1 MKMYCPSAAF
11 VLQYPQGGDAM
22 RRIISWILVILI
34 VLIFAY
40 DIYFVIAGTIE
51 VKNQLDRLEA
61 SNASGHEYLGVP
73 IDIVVIG
80 TFLISVVGL
89 IFSII
94 SSKIAQNT
102 VIRKLSFTL
111 SCLFGLMSL
120 TCFLPMCV

>member
-1 MKMYCPSAAF
+1 MN
-11 VLQYPQGGDAM
+11 LQINNKSIRLCDAM
-22 RRIISWILVILI
+22 RRIVSWILVILI

-51 VKNQLDRLEA
+51 VKSQLDRLEA

-94 SSKIAQNT
+94 SSKIAQNN

-111 SCLFGLMSL
+111 SCLFGLMTL

>member
-1 MKMYCPSAAF
+1 
-11 VLQYPQGGDAM
+11 M

-34 VLIFAY
+34 VLVFAY

-51 VKNQLDRLEA
+51 VKNQLGRLAA

-80 TFLISVVGL
+80 TFFLSVVGL
-89 IFSII
+89 IFLII
-94 SSKIAQNT
+94 SSKIAQNK

-111 SCLFGLMSL
+111 SCLFGLLSL
-120 TCFLPMCV
+120 TCLLPMCV

>member
-1 MKMYCPSAAF
+1 
-11 VLQYPQGGDAM
+11 M

-34 VLIFAY
+34 VLVFAY

-51 VKNQLDRLEA
+51 VKNQLDRLAA

-94 SSKIAQNT
+94 SSKIAQNK

-111 SCLFGLMSL
+111 SCLFGLLSL
-120 TCFLPMCV
+120 TCLLPMCV